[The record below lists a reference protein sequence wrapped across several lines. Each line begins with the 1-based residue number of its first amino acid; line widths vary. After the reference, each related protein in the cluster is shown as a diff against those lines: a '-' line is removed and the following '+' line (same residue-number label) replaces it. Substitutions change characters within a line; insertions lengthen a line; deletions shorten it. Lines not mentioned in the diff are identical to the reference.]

1 LLPNS
6 LTNYWMKHSTLSGV
20 CSCLGFLMLFCG
32 LSSIVKAQAQV
43 KSPEHLS
50 KIDSKSS
57 QFVADGLTS
66 PNLQIGQ
73 KKLFDLLNEEQI
85 IIFDLL
91 KEHSLQK
98 SDESSSLNVLW
109 DEEFTSKVVI
119 FSENGKE
126 FPNHGALDLNLK
138 KAVDTTFG
146 TTSNKRFAAIFP
158 NKQIAYL
165 SEKELYDLPEISKE
179 KMNVYIRYEAGVNHN
194 RCNNKNEGIIN
205 LIPSHGV
212 EPYTYLWSNG
222 ETTSSLKNLFAGE
235 YICTITDAKGHQN
248 ITKPIVVNSPPKL
261 TINTEEI
268 LKDKSGIY
276 DVKTKVKGGLSPQ
289 YFWWKKDS
297 VIIAKTQNL
306 NNIESGNYQ
315 LNIRDQIGCIHE
327 IDIAIGRVNSN
338 EDKILESGISVFP
351 NPSNGKVNVNIE
363 KIHSNIEI
371 EVIDNS
377 GRVIKTIQLL
387 DNNTLDLTSLNEGF
401 YSLKFKTPK
410 STVTKKIIIQK

>member
-1 LLPNS
+1 
-6 LTNYWMKHSTLSGV
+6 MKHSTLNRV

-43 KSPEHLS
+43 KSLEHLS

-91 KEHSLQK
+91 KEQNLQK
-98 SDESSSLNVLW
+98 SDESSLINVSW
-109 DEEFTSKVVI
+109 EEEFASKVMI

-126 FPNHGALDLNLK
+126 FPNHGLIDLNLK
-138 KAVDTTFG
+138 KAIDTIFG
-146 TTSNKRFAAIFP
+146 TSSNKRFAAIFP
-158 NKQIAYL
+158 NKQVAYL
-165 SEKELYDLPEISKE
+165 NEKELYDLPEISKE
-179 KMNVYIRYEAGVNHN
+179 KMSVYIRYEAGVNHN
-194 RCNNKNEGIIN
+194 RCNNKNEGTIN

-222 ETTSSLKNLFAGE
+222 ETTSALKNLFAGE
-235 YICTITDAKGHQN
+235 YICTITDAKGHLN

-276 DVKTKVKGGLSPQ
+276 DLKTKVQGGIPPQ

-297 VIIAKTQNL
+297 VVIAKTQDL
-306 NNIESGNYQ
+306 NNIESGFYK
-315 LNIRDQIGCIHE
+315 LNIQDQIGCNHE
-327 IDIAIGRVNSN
+327 IDVAIGRVNSN
-338 EDKILESGISVFP
+338 EDKILESAISVFP
-351 NPSNGKVNVNIE
+351 NPSNGKVNVNIDRFY
-363 KIHSNIEI
+363 SNIEI

-377 GRVIKTIQLL
+377 GRIIKTIQLS
-387 DNNTLDLTSLNEGF
+387 DSNTLDLTSLNEGF
-401 YSLKFKTPK
+401 YSLKFKTSK